1 MMSSLLDGL
10 NPEQRAA
17 AAHVD
22 GPLLILAGAGSGKTR
37 VICHRLA
44 HLIREG
50 QAAPHQILAVTF
62 TNKAAGEMR
71 GRVAA
76 LVGGGGPG
84 DPGDP
89 RAAGVLRRIWM
100 QTFHA
105 FCARLL
111 RREGPRV
118 GLTRDFVIYDTDDQ
132 ARAVRDILRELNI
145 DDKVTRPRSV
155 LGRISDAKNRMQSAV
170 DFREAALSHGERQLA
185 AVYER
190 YEEVLA
196 RSNAVDFDDLL
207 LKAVEL
213 FDHAAAAREL
223 AVRLGLARERITGF
237 DDIRFWALFGDLS
250 EAGPE
255 NRMRAPGEPQV
266 QVYDHYAPLAR
277 RDARDLH
284 DLFQRTVGLLDNAAQ
299 VRERFRFVMVDEYQD
314 TNRPQYLLVR
324 HLASAHRNVCV
335 VGDPDQSIY
344 QWRGADLRNILDFE
358 ADFPDAT
365 VVRLE
370 RNYRSTQVI
379 LDAAHGVIR
388 RNTERKEKRLWTDRE
403 GGDRI
408 VCHRAADELAEADF
422 IVQRLLAGLA
432 AGDEPLAVL
441 YRTNAQSRPIESA
454 LARQGVPYRIVGGV
468 RFYERREVKDAL
480 AYLKLLLNPDDDV
493 SLRRVINVPARGI
506 GRKVLEGLE
515 GLAESAAPA
524 RAAPLL
530 AGMDEPAARPSL
542 WACVVRATEESLL
555 PPRAVTVLRRFR
567 EMLEALRAT
576 ASTEAASEVLKQV
589 LLETGYLQ
597 ALRDDGSSE
606 SRERIENLDALV
618 AAAVD
623 YEVRG
628 EGDVEDR
635 TGLGGFVDQQSLL
648 SEADEEAGAENA
660 RVWLMT
666 LHAAKGLEFPLVV
679 MAGMEDGLFPH
690 SRSENDARALEEER
704 RLCYVGMT
712 RAESR
717 LVLTSARR
725 RLVFGEYKNT
735 EPSRF
740 LFEIPPEAVDAVE
753 PAEPPAPWR
762 TPAGNGGG
770 WRPNRRRRRWD
781 DAREPQ
787 TIFDEADED
796 QSEAGIS
803 RGARVRHPMFG
814 QGTVASVETLP
825 RGLKLTV
832 RFDAAGRKTLIAP
845 PAKLERI

>member
-1 MMSSLLDGL
+1 MDPLLDGL

-17 AAHVD
+17 AEHVG

-44 HLIREG
+44 HLLREG
-50 QAAPHQILAVTF
+50 HAAPHQILAVTF

-71 GRVAA
+71 ARVAA
-76 LVGGGGPG
+76 LVGGGKPG
-84 DPGDP
+84 AGESGGGEPGAGEAGGGKAGGGDP

-132 ARAVRDILRELNI
+132 ARAVREILRDLDI

-155 LGRISDAKNRMQSAV
+155 LGRISDAKNRMENAAAV
-170 DFREAALSHGERQLA
+170 RRAALSHGEERLA
-185 AVYER
+185 TVYER
-190 YEEVLA
+190 YEQVLA

-207 LKAVEL
+207 LKAVAL
-213 FDHAAAAREL
+213 FDTAAD
-223 AVRLGLARERITGF
+223 VRER
-237 DDIRFWALFGDLS
+237 
-250 EAGPE
+250 
-255 NRMRAPGEPQV
+255 
-266 QVYDHYAPLAR
+266 YA
-277 RDARDLH
+277 
-284 DLFQRTVGLLDNAAQ
+284 
-299 VRERFRFVMVDEYQD
+299 ERFRFVMVDEYQD
-314 TNRPQYLLVR
+314 TNRPQYRLVR
-324 HLASAHRNVCV
+324 HLASTHRNVCV

-422 IVQRLLAGLA
+422 IVGRLLAGLA

-441 YRTNAQSRPIESA
+441 YRTNAQSRPIEGA
-454 LARQGVPYRIVGGV
+454 LAREGVPYRIVGGV

-506 GRKVLEGLE
+506 GKKVMEGLE
-515 GLAESAAPA
+515 GLAAGADASRSAGPLLDGMDAPAAP
-524 RAAPLL
+524 
-530 AGMDEPAARPSL
+530 PSL
-542 WACVVRATEESLL
+542 WARVVRATEESLL
-555 PPRAVTVLRRFR
+555 APRAVTVLRRFR
-567 EMLEALRAT
+567 NMLEALREAPPT
-576 ASTEAASEVLKQV
+576 SARERGSPGIRHASPSEVLKQV
-589 LLETGYLQ
+589 LLDTGYLQ
-597 ALRDDGSSE
+597 ALRDDASSE
-606 SRERIENLDALV
+606 SRERMENLDALV

-628 EGDVEDR
+628 EGDDDDR

-648 SEADEEAGAENA
+648 SEADEESGAQHA

-725 RLVFGEYKNT
+725 RLVFGEYQST

-740 LFEIPPEAVDAVE
+740 LFEIPPDAVE
-753 PAEPPAPWR
+753 EIEPDPPPAPWR
-762 TPAGNGGG
+762 AGGGNGDG
-770 WRPNRRRRRWD
+770 WRPGRRSRSRRRD
-781 DAREPQ
+781 DEREPQ
-787 TIFDEADED
+787 TVFDAADED
-796 QSEAGIS
+796 QSAGGIS
-803 RGARVRHPMFG
+803 RGARVRHPTFG
-814 QGTVASVETLP
+814 RGTVASVEPLP
-825 RGLKLTV
+825 RAMKLTV
-832 RFDAAGRKTLIAP
+832 RFDGAGRKTLITP
-845 PAKLERI
+845 PAKIERI